1 MDASQMI
8 LDHMM
13 SICESHGLSVVGK
26 TISMD
31 SSTVFYVMN
40 QKNDRVYSVSIARS
54 SGGGFDLEDIISLFD
69 STATFAKKE
78 QKKCEQKEKNVFRKI
93 VSGLLKFLR

>member
-1 MDASQMI
+1 MDIAQMI

-13 SICESHGLSVVGK
+13 NICESHGISVVGK
-26 TISMD
+26 TLEMD
-31 SSTVFYVMN
+31 ASTVFYILDT
-40 QKNDRVYSVSIARS
+40 KGDRMYSVSIARS

-78 QKKCEQKEKNVFRKI
+78 QKKCKQKEKNVFRKI